1 MIRTDAKVSIRGN
14 SPEMS
19 RDKLIHLVTIGVIS
33 VLSLLLSLAPLHA
46 QTQATINAT
55 ARSDFRKA
63 DADLNKAYRAVLA
76 KVPDAEKQKLK
87 ETQRAWIASR
97 DAEAAA
103 AAKEA
108 NGGSMGPTLRYGRMA
123 DLTRKR
129 ISELEAMIDKGS
141 ASASRAESSQSQHDE
156 ASSFAQAESSSPAS
170 TDSISPDKKWEY
182 KPATNDRGPQIVKAG
197 TDEATGDLL
206 DDCDIGSCGDSAN
219 VRWAP
224 DSKRFAF
231 DWGQGRAHQSSF
243 YQLRND
249 HWEPEKPAPGEEA
262 SERAQRDIEAQLKRN
277 GLSTEKL
284 EKKGLYLRYIW
295 SEEKLDRWI
304 DANTAFLYT
313 GLRKVIAKREDPGEM
328 SDGFGADFL
337 FTIKFDAAGNW
348 KIVKTHSMSQKE
360 VDKRGKEQ

>member
-55 ARSDFRKA
+55 ARSDF
-63 DADLNKAYRAVLA
+63 
-76 KVPDAEKQKLK
+76 
-87 ETQRAWIASR
+87 
-97 DAEAAA
+97 
-103 AAKEA
+103 
-108 NGGSMGPTLRYGRMA
+108 
-123 DLTRKR
+123 
-129 ISELEAMIDKGS
+129 
-141 ASASRAESSQSQHDE
+141 
-156 ASSFAQAESSSPAS
+156 
-170 TDSISPDKKWEY
+170 
-182 KPATNDRGPQIVKAG
+182 
-197 TDEATGDLL
+197 
-206 DDCDIGSCGDSAN
+206 
-219 VRWAP
+219 
-224 DSKRFAF
+224 
-231 DWGQGRAHQSSF
+231 
-243 YQLRND
+243 
-249 HWEPEKPAPGEEA
+249 
-262 SERAQRDIEAQLKRN
+262 IEAQLKRN

>member
-1 MIRTDAKVSIRGN
+1 LRFPKQLHVA
-14 SPEMS
+14 
-19 RDKLIHLVTIGVIS
+19 LLV
-33 VLSLLLSLAPLHA
+33 SLLVPIAQMRA
-46 QTQATINAT
+46 QTQAAMNAQ
-55 ARSDFRKA
+55 ARAEFERA
-63 DADLNKAYRAVLA
+63 DAELNTTYQSVLA
-76 KVPDAEKQKLK
+76 KLPTAENKQKLK

-97 DAEAAA
+97 DAEAAD

-108 NGGSMGPTLRYGRMA
+108 NGGLMGPTLRYGRMT

-129 ISELEAMIDKGS
+129 ITELKAMIDKES
-141 ASASRAESSQSQHDE
+141 ASESQTEASQSGNNQANSVSE
-156 ASSFAQAESSSPAS
+156 AEP
-170 TDSISPDKKWEY
+170 TPRPTPDSISPDKKWEY
-182 KPATNDRGPQIVKAG
+182 KPATHDRGPQIVKAG

-249 HWEPEKPAPGEEA
+249 HWEPVKPAPDEEA
-262 SERAQRDIEAQLKRN
+262 SERAQRDIEAQLKRKD
-277 GLSTEKL
+277 LSTEKL
-284 EKKGLYLRYIW
+284 EKRGLYLRYIW

-304 DANTAFLYT
+304 DANTALLYT

-360 VDKRGKEQ
+360 VDKREKEQ

>member
-55 ARSDFRKA
+55 ARSDFAKA
-63 DADLNKAYRAVLA
+63 DADLNKTYRAVLA
-76 KVPDAEKQKLK
+76 KLPDAEKQKLK

-108 NGGSMGPTLRYGRMA
+108 NGGSMGPTLRYGRMT

-129 ISELEAMIDKGS
+129 ISELEVMIDKGS

-156 ASSFAQAESSSPAS
+156 ASSFAQAESRSPTS

-197 TDEATGDLL
+197 TDEATGDLS
-206 DDCDIGSCGDSAN
+206 CDYSTCGDGAR
-219 VRWAP
+219 VLWAP
-224 DSKRFAF
+224 DSKRLAF
-231 DWGQGRAHQSSF
+231 HWGQGRTNQTSF
-243 YQLRND
+243 YQLRGD
-249 HWEPEKPAPGEEA
+249 HWKALKSSPGDEA
-262 SERAQRDIEAQLKRN
+262 SQRVENELEAQLKRKRV
-277 GLSTEKL
+277 SQEEL
-284 EKKGLYLRYIW
+284 EKKGL
-295 SEEKLDRWI
+295 
-304 DANTAFLYT
+304 
-313 GLRKVIAKREDPGEM
+313 
-328 SDGFGADFL
+328 
-337 FTIKFDAAGNW
+337 
-348 KIVKTHSMSQKE
+348 
-360 VDKRGKEQ
+360 

>member
-1 MIRTDAKVSIRGN
+1 LRFPKQFHVA
-14 SPEMS
+14 
-19 RDKLIHLVTIGVIS
+19 LLV
-33 VLSLLLSLAPLHA
+33 SLLVPIAQMRA
-46 QTQATINAT
+46 QTQAAINAQ
-55 ARSDFRKA
+55 ARAEFERA
-63 DADLNKAYRAVLA
+63 DAELNTTYQSVLA
-76 KVPDAEKQKLK
+76 KLPTAENKQKLK
-87 ETQRAWIASR
+87 EAQRAWVASR
-97 DAEAAA
+97 DAGAARS
-103 AAKEA
+103 AKDAE
-108 NGGSMGPTLRYGRMA
+108 GGSMAPTIRYETMTE
-123 DLTRKR
+123 LTRKR

-182 KPATNDRGPQIVKAG
+182 KPATHDRGPQIVKAG

-249 HWEPEKPAPGEEA
+249 HWEPVKPAPGEEA
-262 SERAQRDIEAQLKRN
+262 SERAQRDIEAQLKRK

-304 DANTAFLYT
+304 DANTALLYT

-360 VDKRGKEQ
+360 VDKREKEQ

>member
-1 MIRTDAKVSIRGN
+1 MIRTDAKVSARWN

-19 RDKLIHLVTIGVIS
+19 RDKLIHLVTMGVIS
-33 VLSLLLSLAPLHA
+33 VLSLLLSLAPLNA

-55 ARSDFRKA
+55 ARSDFVKA
-63 DADLNKAYRAVLA
+63 DADLNKTYRAVLA
-76 KVPDAEKQKLK
+76 KLPDAEKQKLK

-108 NGGSMGPTLRYGRMA
+108 SGSIGPTVRYGRMT

-129 ISELEAMIDKGS
+129 ITELKAMIDKES
-141 ASASRAESSQSQHDE
+141 ANESQTEAAQSGNNEATSISEAE
-156 ASSFAQAESSSPAS
+156 PTPRS
-170 TDSISPDKKWEY
+170 TPDSISPDKKWEY

-219 VRWAP
+219 GQWAP

-249 HWEPEKPAPGEEA
+249 HWEPVKPAPGEEA
-262 SERAQRDIEAQLKRN
+262 SERAQHDIQAQLKRK

-304 DANTAFLYT
+304 DANTALLYT

-360 VDKRGKEQ
+360 VDERAKRE

>member
-1 MIRTDAKVSIRGN
+1 M
-14 SPEMS
+14 
-19 RDKLIHLVTIGVIS
+19 GVIS
-33 VLSLLLSLAPLHA
+33 VLSLFLSLAPLHG
-46 QTQATINAT
+46 QTQATINAA
-55 ARSDFRKA
+55 ARSDFAKT
-63 DADLNKAYRAVLA
+63 DADLNKAYQSVLA
-76 KVPDAEKQKLK
+76 KLPTAENKQKLK

-97 DAEAAA
+97 DAETAA

-108 NGGSMGPTLRYGRMA
+108 NGGSIGPTVRYGRMT

-129 ISELEAMIDKGS
+129 ITELKTMIDKEN
-141 ASASRAESSQSQHDE
+141 ASESQTEASQSGNNQ
-156 ASSFAQAESSSPAS
+156 ASSVSQAHPSPRP
-170 TDSISPDKKWEY
+170 TPDSISPDKKWEY

-197 TDEATGDLL
+197 TDEATSDLL

-219 VRWAP
+219 VQWAP

-249 HWEPEKPAPGEEA
+249 HWEPVKPAPDEEA
-262 SERAQRDIEAQLKRN
+262 SERAQGDIEAQLKRK

-284 EKKGLYLRYIW
+284 EKKGLYLRYIC

-304 DANTAFLYT
+304 DANTALLYT

-360 VDKRGKEQ
+360 VDERAKRE